1 MKTLFTRPLNPGLN
15 TTTAAAK
22 NRVRL
27 AIFCTLIFAA
37 NFPAD
42 AAKMNFEPGDPVL
55 TNCHEIYTRG
65 VVKAKVD
72 DGYTVH
78 FPKNA
83 GPIQCPP
90 FRWHAEFVL
99 PFQSVPEYRLKF
111 MGGLKAD
118 IVFRIGE
125 PVTFRVETDKR
136 IVKSKASI
144 DIDTQIT
151 DISSN
156 GAIAVKLLSTD
167 PEAAAT
173 FWQWIG
179 SNYVDLRHKFLETE
193 RSKRSH

>member
-1 MKTLFTRPLNPGLN
+1 MKIILLGFLLTFSSLS
-15 TTTAAAK
+15 AYAAK
-22 NRVRL
+22 YSL
-27 AIFCTLIFAA
+27 
-37 NFPAD
+37 
-42 AAKMNFEPGDPVL
+42 EPGDAVL
-55 TNCHEIYTRG
+55 TNCHDIYTRG

-78 FPKNA
+78 FPKNS

-99 PFQSVPEYRLKF
+99 PFQSVPDYRLKF
-111 MGGLKAD
+111 LGGLKRD
-118 IVFRIGE
+118 LVFQTGE
-125 PVTFRVETDKR
+125 TVTFRVPTDPR
-136 IVKSKASI
+136 VVKNKASI
-144 DIDTQIT
+144 DIEAQIT

-179 SNYVDLRHKFLETE
+179 GNYVDLRHKYLDLE
-193 RSKRSH
+193 RDKRAH

>member
-1 MKTLFTRPLNPGLN
+1 MKRIFLGFILAFSSVATQ
-15 TTTAAAK
+15 AAK
-22 NRVRL
+22 YSL
-27 AIFCTLIFAA
+27 
-37 NFPAD
+37 
-42 AAKMNFEPGDPVL
+42 EPGDAVL

-65 VVKAKVD
+65 LVKAKVD

-78 FPKNA
+78 FPKNS

-99 PFQSVPEYRLKF
+99 PFLSVPEYRLKF
-111 MGGLKAD
+111 LGGLKRD
-118 IVFRIGE
+118 IVFQIGE
-125 PVTFRVETDKR
+125 PVTFRVDTDKR
-136 IVKSKASI
+136 VVKNKDSI
-144 DIDTQIT
+144 DIDAQIT

-179 SNYVDLRHKFLETE
+179 GNYVDLRHKFLELE
-193 RSKRSH
+193 RDNRSR